1 MNGDGAPKKTMGVDP
16 YERNWMYISIGVIV
30 AFFVLISIAGLA
42 LGIQVPTEERR
53 VDPRTFADSAPW
65 GEPAREVGDGEY
77 EVYVVARTFYFEPAS
92 IEIPVDS
99 TVTIYVSSPDVQH
112 GFRIQ
117 DTNVNM
123 QIVPGEVSKLK
134 YTFDRPGE
142 YPYICTEYCG
152 LAHAAMFGAV
162 KVVEEGAE
170 AEEAEEAREGEGA
183 EEGEEGEDE

>member
-1 MNGDGAPKKTMGVDP
+1 MSEGSATKKTMGVDP

-30 AFFVLISIAGLA
+30 VFFALISIAGLA

-53 VDPRTFADSAPW
+53 IDPRTFADSGPW

-77 EVYVVARTFYFEPAS
+77 EVYVVARTFFFEPAS
-92 IEIPVDS
+92 IEIPVGS
-99 TVTIYVSSPDVQH
+99 TLTIYVSSPDVQH

-152 LAHAAMFGAV
+152 LAHAAMFGTV

-170 AEEAEEAREGEGA
+170 AEA
-183 EEGEEGEDE
+183 EEGEDGEEEEDE